1 MDTPKKIVGVN
12 ALAPRAVEKA
22 TQQSNVADQIQGPR
36 QVKRRRAHYAI
47 TAESVAIQK
56 TSAIANQ
63 KTNFA
68 RQGGPSQQ
76 SY

>member
-22 TQQSNVADQIQGPR
+22 TQQSNVANQIQGPH
-36 QVKRRRAHYAI
+36 QVKRRRARCAI
-47 TAESVAIQK
+47 TAESVVIQK
-56 TSAIANQ
+56 INAIANQ
-63 KTNFA
+63 KTKFP